1 MTALVEHQER
11 PERPPW
17 ALTGEDILAELDA
30 LHVTLS
36 RLQARRLDLLA
47 RLDDLGH
54 AKSLSARDTTELIA
68 LRHRLDPRAVRAD
81 LRAAHALTRYGLI
94 ASQLP
99 GHCGAGRG
107 QAAADEPGGA
117 TAGGESAGATTGGE
131 SAGATT
137 GGESAGATTGGES
150 AGATTGGESAN
161 ATAGDE
167 SGGATAAQVSGDA
180 SAGDELASLI
190 ARQRTAQARRVV
202 LHTKQAEVI
211 ATALE
216 KAPPTTRPGDLAV
229 AETEMV
235 IAARTLN
242 PSELRRLGQG
252 VIARLDPDG
261 PAPAEDTARSYET
274 LWLTPVT
281 LGRLA
286 GGVKFGGYLA
296 AENAEL
302 LRTLVDA
309 GAKPRKTPA
318 GELDPRTLGQ
328 RRADALGLVLRA
340 AASTGGEIPA
350 HGGIKPHLAITVDLD
365 TLTRAG
371 APKPLT
377 DFRPKIA
384 ADATGVDQPTGQAT
398 VTTEGPQPVASVPQ
412 AAAPSLGDRNRKL
425 GSGLVSFGDGL
436 SVDAIRRI
444 ACDAGVIPVV
454 LGSNSEPL
462 DVGREHR
469 LVTPAIRRALIARD
483 QGCIIPG
490 CDAPPGHCDAH
501 HVIHWID
508 GGKTAVVNLVLV
520 CTPHHRAIHRDTWIV
535 TITDGQV
542 NVTRPDWTEPDPRPP
557 PGR

>member
-117 TAGGESAGATTGGE
+117 TAGGESPDATAGGE
-131 SAGATT
+131 SPGAT
-137 GGESAGATTGGES
+137 A
-150 AGATTGGESAN
+150 GGESAN

-167 SGGATAAQVSGDA
+167 SGGAAAAQVSGDA

-261 PAPAEDTARSYET
+261 PTPAENT
-274 LWLTPVT
+274 
-281 LGRLA
+281 
-286 GGVKFGGYLA
+286 
-296 AENAEL
+296 EL

-469 LVTPAIRRALIARD
+469 LVTPAMRRALIARD

>member
-117 TAGGESAGATTGGE
+117 TAGGESPDATAGGE
-131 SAGATT
+131 SPGAT
-137 GGESAGATTGGES
+137 A
-150 AGATTGGESAN
+150 GGESAN

-167 SGGATAAQVSGDA
+167 SGGAAAAQVSGDA

-261 PAPAEDTARSYET
+261 PTPAEDTARSYET

-286 GGVKFGGYLA
+286 GGVKSA
-296 AENAEL
+296 A
-302 LRTLVDA
+302 TS
-309 GAKPRKTPA
+309 P
-318 GELDPRTLGQ
+318 PRTPSYSAPSSTPEPNPARPRPASSTNALSASAEPTRSASSCAPPPPPAARSPHTAASSPTSLSRSTSTPSPAPAPPSPSPISGQ
-328 RRADALGLVLRA
+328 RSR
-340 AASTGGEIPA
+340 PA
-350 HGGIKPHLAITVDLD
+350 
-365 TLTRAG
+365 
-371 APKPLT
+371 
-377 DFRPKIA
+377 
-384 ADATGVDQPTGQAT
+384 
-398 VTTEGPQPVASVPQ
+398 
-412 AAAPSLGDRNRKL
+412 
-425 GSGLVSFGDGL
+425 
-436 SVDAIRRI
+436 
-444 ACDAGVIPVV
+444 
-454 LGSNSEPL
+454 
-462 DVGREHR
+462 
-469 LVTPAIRRALIARD
+469 
-483 QGCIIPG
+483 
-490 CDAPPGHCDAH
+490 
-501 HVIHWID
+501 WIS
-508 GGKTAVVNLVLV
+508 
-520 CTPHHRAIHRDTWIV
+520 
-535 TITDGQV
+535 
-542 NVTRPDWTEPDPRPP
+542 
-557 PGR
+557 

>member
-36 RLQARRLDLLA
+36 RLQARRLGLLA

-117 TAGGESAGATTGGE
+117 TAGGESPDATAGGE
-131 SAGATT
+131 SPGAT
-137 GGESAGATTGGES
+137 AGGES

-216 KAPPTTRPGDLAV
+216 NAPPTTRPGDLAV

-286 GGVKFGGYLA
+286 GGGKFGGYLA

-318 GELDPRTLGQ
+318 GELDQRTLGQ

-350 HGGIKPHLAITVDLD
+350 HRGIKPHLAITIDLD
-365 TLTRAG
+365 TLARAG
-371 APKPLT
+371 IPKPFT
-377 DFRPKIA
+377 NVR
-384 ADATGVDQPTGQAT
+384 
-398 VTTEGPQPVASVPQ
+398 
-412 AAAPSLGDRNRKL
+412 
-425 GSGLVSFGDGL
+425 
-436 SVDAIRRI
+436 
-444 ACDAGVIPVV
+444 
-454 LGSNSEPL
+454 SEN
-462 DVGREHR
+462 
-469 LVTPAIRRALIARD
+469 A
-483 QGCIIPG
+483 
-490 CDAPPGHCDAH
+490 
-501 HVIHWID
+501 
-508 GGKTAVVNLVLV
+508 
-520 CTPHHRAIHRDTWIV
+520 
-535 TITDGQV
+535 
-542 NVTRPDWTEPDPRPP
+542 
-557 PGR
+557 